1 MTRSPAQAFQPIRD
15 VMTVPLNAFGDARG
29 RFMETFRVEWFPQV
43 NWDRMQSNRSDS
55 VAGVLRG
62 LHYHFKQIDYW
73 YATRGQ
79 YPRRPGGSAPV
90 IFDLPGIR
98 DHRYRRR

>member
-1 MTRSPAQAFQPIRD
+1 
-15 VMTVPLNAFGDARG
+15 
-29 RFMETFRVEWFPQV
+29 METFRVEWFPQV

-55 VAGVLRG
+55 KAGVLRG

-73 YATRGQ
+73 YATRGNI
-79 YPRRPGGSAPV
+79 RVGLVDLRLVVS
-90 IFDLPGIR
+90 DLPGIR